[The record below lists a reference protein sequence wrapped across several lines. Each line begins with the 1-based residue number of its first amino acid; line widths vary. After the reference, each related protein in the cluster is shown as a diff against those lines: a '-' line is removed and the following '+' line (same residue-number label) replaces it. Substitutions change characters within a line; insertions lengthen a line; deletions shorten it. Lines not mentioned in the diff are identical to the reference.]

1 MEASAFEIGLLIL
14 VGVLLLIPLAIKIV
28 SSLLAYRQESRY
40 LYMELQRSE
49 SEEEREQ
56 WRRALSYERL
66 CLLPFVTPKNVRS
79 VYRFFHKPGEKK
91 QEKDGFARSLAPA
104 VLCIVL
110 CMVSLCGM
118 TFAWFSAST
127 GSTTQQI
134 QSATYGITATVTQE
148 GVEVSA
154 TEAQTYTLT
163 AGKNYAFTLVQEE
176 GTTASTGYCVVTL
189 TNANG
194 TTVLYANP
202 VQKTAFT
209 FTVTAPETE
218 DLKVTLTAVWGNL
231 PSTVQEENM
240 IANGGNV

>member
-1 MEASAFEIGLLIL
+1 MEAFEIALLIL
-14 VGVLLLIPLAIKIV
+14 VGVLLLIPLVIKIIA
-28 SSLLAYRQESRY
+28 SLLAYHQGSRY

-66 CLLPFVTPKNVRS
+66 CLLPFVTSKNVRS
-79 VYRFFHKPGEKK
+79 VYRFFHKPGKEK
-91 QEKDGFARSLAPA
+91 QEKDGFARSVAPA

-118 TFAWFSAST
+118 TFAWFSASA

-134 QSATYGITATVTQE
+134 QSATYGITAAVTQE
-148 GVEVSA
+148 GTEVPA
-154 TEAQTYTLT
+154 AEAQTYLLT
-163 AGKNYAFTLVQEE
+163 AGKTYQFTLVQEE

-189 TNANG
+189 KSGNG
-194 TTVLYANP
+194 TTVLYASP

-209 FTVTAPETE
+209 FTVTAPDTE
-218 DLKVTLTAVWGNL
+218 DLEVTLTAVWGTL
-231 PSTVQEENM
+231 PGAVPAESVIT
-240 IANGGNV
+240 AGGAV